1 MENSIDKY
9 LSDWWL
15 GANKMGIVNAIGYAC
30 PQNWMFG
37 DFGLKI
43 HYALYDIAITNILEV
58 VGKKN

>member
-1 MENSIDKY
+1 
-9 LSDWWL
+9 
-15 GANKMGIVNAIGYAC
+15 MGIVNAIGYAC

-58 VGKKN
+58 VKKKN